1 MVINCSLLRKRGW
14 LVRERSAG
22 LFSAPPC
29 EDLHVSGRKDR
40 EEKGTRAT
48 PAPAS
53 HTPTPSHPPAS
64 WPILHTERSGGQG
77 SSRRSPCPSTW
88 VEGPLQVT
96 GHCTATHPC
105 GSPIGRASQQLCP
118 DQVET
123 HLFLPWKIPETELA
137 EGAVG
142 NTPEITSKC
151 EGTRWKLQWG
161 DGGRTLRCLWGR
173 DRDWLLGSWAFL
185 FPFLGKP
192 FFPRK
197 PLLLQLPG

>member
-1 MVINCSLLRKRGW
+1 MLPVEKEGLACPGEVSGSVLSSSLRGPPR
-14 LVRERSAG
+14 VREERQGGEGDTSDPSSS
-22 LFSAPPC
+22 L
-29 EDLHVSGRKDR
+29 
-40 EEKGTRAT
+40 
-48 PAPAS
+48 S
-53 HTPTPSHPPAS
+53 HTHPIPPSCQLAHSAHRAL
-64 WPILHTERSGGQG
+64 WGVG
-77 SSRRSPCPSTW
+77 SSRKSPCPSTW

-96 GHCTATHPC
+96 GHCAVTHPC

-118 DQVET
+118 DRVET
-123 HLFLPWKIPETELA
+123 HLFLPWKISETELA
-137 EGAVG
+137 EGTVG